1 MHDGFACLSL
11 VPVLACCMSGC
22 AICVYDLYEE
32 SLEAYK
38 KAIADLRIKL
48 SSMNIPED
56 QWPNNIQ
63 SHKKSGPNT
72 QAVNPASVVRSA
84 FEEMER
90 ILKEKRVMREG
101 DGHTIGKS
109 ASLTLIEN

>member
-1 MHDGFACLSL
+1 
-11 VPVLACCMSGC
+11 MSGC

-38 KAIADLRIKL
+38 KAVADLRMKL
-48 SSMNIPED
+48 TSMNISED

-72 QAVNPASVVRSA
+72 QVVDPASVVRSA

-90 ILKEKRVMREG
+90 ILKEKRVMRE
-101 DGHTIGKS
+101 DDERTIGKS
-109 ASLTLIEN
+109 AS

>member
-1 MHDGFACLSL
+1 
-11 VPVLACCMSGC
+11 MSGC

-38 KAIADLRIKL
+38 KAVADLRMKL
-48 SSMNIPED
+48 TSMNISED

-72 QAVNPASVVRSA
+72 QAVDPASVVRSA

-90 ILKEKRVMREG
+90 ILKEKRVMRE
-101 DGHTIGKS
+101 DDERTIGKS
-109 ASLTLIEN
+109 AS

>member
-1 MHDGFACLSL
+1 
-11 VPVLACCMSGC
+11 MSGC

-38 KAIADLRIKL
+38 KAVADLRMKL
-48 SSMNIPED
+48 TSMNIPED

-63 SHKKSGPNT
+63 SHKKSGPST
-72 QAVNPASVVRSA
+72 QAVDPASVVRSA

-90 ILKEKRVMREG
+90 ILKEKRVMRE
-101 DGHTIGKS
+101 DDERTIGKS
-109 ASLTLIEN
+109 AS

>member
-1 MHDGFACLSL
+1 
-11 VPVLACCMSGC
+11 MSGC

-38 KAIADLRIKL
+38 KAVADLRMKL
-48 SSMNIPED
+48 TSMNISED

-72 QAVNPASVVRSA
+72 QAVDPASVVRSA

-90 ILKEKRVMREG
+90 ILKERCARMMNAQLVNQRPKRSSRADQACQCSV
-101 DGHTIGKS
+101 
-109 ASLTLIEN
+109 